1 MLQNLRINVVAESP
15 VFKNTKSIASATS
28 ERSASCLKTNLLA
41 NGKSSFVGMLLLLLF
56 VLGSLNS
63 NAQLSNYSFSASS
76 GTYSAISGTTVL
88 GAGLDDDF
96 SSLTN
101 IGFNFVYDGTT
112 YTQFSACSNGFI
124 TLGATADPYA
134 YGPISGSTNS
144 IAFMG
149 RDARTGGAVTYA
161 LTGSTPNRVLTIQYP
176 TYNITYSSSTNYID
190 VQVQLYEG
198 TNVIKFIYGAS
209 ARATSYSP
217 QVGLVGSASTNF
229 KNRTTTTSWSAS
241 SAGTANSDVMAW
253 STTVYPASGQIYTWT
268 PSSACSGTPTAGTVS
283 ASPTT
288 FNYCTN
294 FVSTLTLTGNTG
306 GTGITYL
313 WEKSPDNATWT
324 TATGTATGASYSA
337 SGYTANT
344 YFRCKVT
351 CTNSSVTSNTSSILV
366 TYSTPNYASL
376 PYVQNFENA
385 WSSFC
390 ATADKPDANAFIIP
404 TTGNDAWR
412 QDNNGSTASW
422 SGATGGMYSV
432 AGANGTSRSARFH
445 AYWSYGVNSVLYVP
459 INMSVTG
466 NKELSFYYTNADGTD
481 NLSVYLSTD
490 GGATFTFLNNYG
502 VNVAWSKKT
511 IALTSTSS
519 TAIIAFVAVG
529 DFGNSDIGLD
539 EINCTLACSGTPAA
553 GTVTGTTTVTSC
565 TNYVA
570 TLGLTGST
578 IASGISYAW
587 EQSTNNIT
595 FTPATGANT
604 GSSYISPSLTSN
616 MYYRAKVTCANS
628 AITSTS
634 AATLVTYAGP
644 TYQTLPVT
652 QNFDATWVNFC
663 NTRDVPAA
671 YFINSPS
678 TGNQSWRREDDGTSA
693 AWSSTFAGYTPAGA
707 NSSAHS
713 ARFHTYDA
721 SFGTSGRLNYYLN
734 FNVVGTKSLSFWYIN
749 TTGSDNLKVFVS
761 TDGGLSFIQYG
772 ATLGIAASW
781 TKQAFNLGISTSSTA
796 IVRFEATSDY
806 GFSDIGIDE
815 VDIKNCTGIPTAIIG
830 GPNAACLNANVYYSL
845 SNVSGPTLSGYN
857 WTVVGGT
864 IVSGQNTAGITV
876 NWTSTGA
883 KTIACDL
890 LTSTGCNGLT
900 PTLNVNVSALPTAT
914 FTGTTSV
921 CVGTPYTY
929 TATTTGS
936 NYTWTPTGGSI
947 TAQTANTVTI
957 VWSNVST
964 ASLTLNERFST
975 GCAFSTTQSITV
987 SQLVTLTTSGP
998 LQVCVNQSATYS
1010 LTGATVTNV
1019 SVTNG
1024 TITGATATTATILWT
1039 TAGTATVT
1047 VTYGSGSCTY
1057 NTSYSVNV
1065 NPLPTPAVTGTNTVC
1080 TGTTINYTTA
1090 FNPGRN
1096 YAWTVSGGG
1105 TIVAG
1110 QGSNTISV
1118 QWNTA
1123 GANSV
1128 FVNETIVA
1136 TGCAANSSAYSVS
1149 VTTAPTSTITGATN
1163 VCSGGTFSYSAPA
1176 ATTYA
1181 WTVTGGT
1188 ISGSAT
1194 ASTVSVVWGAGP
1206 AGSVSVVTANGICNS
1221 TSNVATIINT
1231 TPAPVITGPS
1241 AICSGS
1247 ANVYSTGFNSSYTYT
1262 WTITNGTYT
1271 FAGNNNTINVT
1282 PNTGATN
1289 VTVAV
1294 LASLNGTTCN
1304 GSGSKAV
1311 TVSVTPTVTITGNTS
1326 VCQNSTQV
1334 YTGVGASTYTF
1345 SVTGGVITSSTATTA
1360 TIVWGPNSG
1369 NGTVRATGTSAAGCS
1384 SSGSLAV
1391 TVNPLPSSD
1400 IAGSAQ
1406 VCANNG
1412 SSYSVTSQSGATYA
1426 WTVTG
1431 GTINGSATGSS
1442 INVNWGAPGAGT
1454 VNVTVTS
1461 GAGCVSTR
1469 TLNTTVNVQPAPV
1482 LIGAATV
1489 CENATQTYTITSIAG
1504 SSYNWSV
1511 NGGNIVSGSG
1521 TNSVTVLWKNV
1532 GTGLIA
1538 VSQSTGICIG
1548 SGSTIVTVNASPAI
1562 PTVYKVG
1569 NVLSTTATATSYQWF
1584 NNGASVSG
1592 ATTNTYNATI
1602 AGNYT
1607 LVVTNAAGCSTSSTT
1622 VIANVGIK
1630 AAQSLTHVQVYP
1642 NPTSGMITIAATL
1655 AKSQYV
1661 AINIYDI
1668 NGKLVYT
1675 STVANADINFSKNV
1689 NIESFAS
1696 GVYMVQLVTDNGSVQ
1711 QRIVKE

>member
-1 MLQNLRINVVAESP
+1 MLQNLRINVVAESS
-15 VFKNTKSIASATS
+15 VFKNTKSISSGTS
-28 ERSASCLKTNLLA
+28 ERSSGIMRSMLLS
-41 NGKSSFVGMLLLLLF
+41 NGKKSVASLFLLLF
-56 VLGSLNS
+56 FVLSFQNS
-63 NAQLSNYSFSASS
+63 KAQLSNYSFSQSS
-76 GTYSAISGTTVL
+76 GSYSAISGTTVL
-88 GAGLDDDF
+88 GAGLDDDY

-134 YGPISGSTNS
+134 YSPVSGTTNS
-144 IAFMG
+144 IVIMG
-149 RDARTGGAVTYA
+149 RDARTGGAVTY
-161 LTGSTPNRVLTIQYP
+161 LLSGTSPNRVLTIQFP
-176 TYNITYSSSTNYID
+176 TFNITYASAANYID
-190 VQVQLYEG
+190 MQIKLYES
-198 TNVIKFIYGAS
+198 TNVIVFVYGGS
-209 ARATSYSP
+209 AQTASYSP
-217 QVGLVGSASTNF
+217 QVGIVGTASTNYN
-229 KNRTTTTSWSAS
+229 NRTTSTSWSAS
-241 SAGTANSDVMAW
+241 SAGSANSDVMAW
-253 STTVYPASGQIYTWT
+253 STTVYPASGQTYTWT
-268 PSSACSGTPTAGTVS
+268 PSSACSGTPTSGSVS
-283 ASPTT
+283 ATPSN
-288 FNYCTN
+288 FNFCTN
-294 FVSTLTLTGNTG
+294 YSSTLSLTGNTT

-313 WEKSPDNATWT
+313 WEKSTDNATWT
-324 TATGTATGASYSA
+324 TATGTATGATYNA
-337 SGYTANT
+337 TGYTAST

-351 CTNSSVTSNTSSILV
+351 CTNSSVTSNTSGLLV
-366 TYSTPNYASL
+366 PYTNLSYSSL
-376 PYVQNFENA
+376 PYVQNFEST

-390 ATADKPDANAFIIP
+390 GTNDRPDAYAFINPIS
-404 TTGNDAWR
+404 GNNAWR
-412 QDNNGSTASW
+412 RDDAGSTATW
-422 SGATGGMYSV
+422 SGATSGMYSV
-432 AGANGTSRSARFH
+432 AGANGTARSARFH
-445 AYWSYGVNSVLYVP
+445 SYFAAFGLQGYLNVPVNLSA
-459 INMSVTG
+459 SG
-466 NKELSFYYTNADGTD
+466 NKELSFYYTNPDGSD
-481 NLSVYLSTD
+481 VMDVLLSTD
-490 GGATFTFLNNYG
+490 GGLTSSVIATYG
-502 VNVAWSKKT
+502 VDASWSKKT
-511 IALTSTSS
+511 ITLTSTSS
-519 TAIIAFVAVG
+519 TAVITFRCTS
-529 DFGNSDIGLD
+529 DYGNSDIGLD
-539 EINCTLACSGTPAA
+539 EVNCTIACSGTPST
-553 GTVTGTTTVTSC
+553 GTITGTTTVTNC

-587 EQSTNNIT
+587 EQSANNVT
-595 FTPATGANT
+595 FTPAAGTNN
-604 GSSYISPSLTSN
+604 GSSYTSPSLTSN
-616 MYYRAKVTCANS
+616 TYYRVKLTCSNS
-628 AITSTS
+628 AVTSTS
-634 AATLVTYAGP
+634 SSVMVTYSGP

-652 QNFDATWVNFC
+652 QNFESTWISRC
-663 NTRDVPAA
+663 NNNDVPTA
-671 YFINSPS
+671 FFVNTPN
-678 TGNQSWRREDDGTSA
+678 TGNQSWRREDAGTTA
-693 AWSSTFAGYTPAGA
+693 AWTTTSAGYTPAGA
-707 NSSAHS
+707 NSTSHS

-721 SFGTSGRLNYYLN
+721 PSGTTGKLDYYLN

-749 TTGSDNLKVFVS
+749 TTGSDVLKVLFS
-761 TDGGLSFIQYG
+761 TDGGSTFIQYG
-772 ATLGIAASW
+772 STLGIAASW
-781 TKQAFNLGISTSSTA
+781 TKQTYNLGISTSSSA

-830 GPNAACLNANVYYSL
+830 GPNTACLNSNVYYSL
-845 SNVSGPTLSGYN
+845 SNVAGPTLSGYN

-876 NWTSTGA
+876 NWNSTGA
-883 KTIACDL
+883 KTITCDL
-890 LTSTGCNGLT
+890 LTSSGCNGLT
-900 PTLNVNVSALPTAT
+900 PTLNITVNALPAAT
-914 FTGTTSV
+914 FTGTTNV

-929 TATTTGS
+929 TATSTGS
-936 NYTWTPTGGSI
+936 TYTWTPTGGSI
-947 TAQTANTVTI
+947 TAQSANTVTI
-957 VWSNVST
+957 VWSSVGT
-964 ASLTLNERFST
+964 ASLSLMERLST
-975 GCAFSTTQSITV
+975 GCTFSTSQSITV
-987 SQLVTLTTSGP
+987 NQFLTLTTSGP
-998 LQVCVNQSATYS
+998 LQVCVNQSATYT

-1019 SVTNG
+1019 AVTNG

-1047 VTYGSGSCTY
+1047 VTYGSGSCSY

-1065 NPLPTPAVTGTNTVC
+1065 NPLPTPAVTGTNAVC

-1118 QWNTA
+1118 LWNTA

-1163 VCSGGTFSYSAPA
+1163 VCSGGTFSYSAPS

-1206 AGSVSVVTANGICNS
+1206 AGSVSLLTANGICNS
-1221 TSNVATIINT
+1221 TSTVATIINT

-1241 AICSGS
+1241 AICSGT
-1247 ANVYSTGFNSSYTYT
+1247 ANIYSTGFNSNYTYT

-1282 PNTGATN
+1282 PNTGATS

-1304 GSGSKAV
+1304 GSSSKAV
-1311 TVSVTPTVTITGNTS
+1311 TVSATPTVSVTGNAS

-1345 SVTGGVITSSTATTA
+1345 SVTGGVITSTTASTATV
-1360 TIVWGPNSG
+1360 VWGPNSG
-1369 NGTVRATGTSAAGCS
+1369 TVSVTGTSAAGCS

-1391 TVNPLPSSD
+1391 TVNPLPSSE

-1406 VCANNG
+1406 VCANNP
-1412 SSYSVTSQSGATYA
+1412 STYNVTSQSGATYA

-1431 GTINGSATGSS
+1431 GTISGSATGSS
-1442 INVNWGAPGAGT
+1442 INVNWGAAGAGT

-1461 GAGCVSTR
+1461 GAGCVSSR

-1482 LIGAATV
+1482 LIGAASV

-1521 TNSVTVLWKNV
+1521 TNSVTVLWKSV

-1538 VSQSTGICIG
+1538 VSQSTGTCIG
-1548 SGSTIVTVNASPAI
+1548 SGSTIVTVNAAPAI

-1569 NVLSTTATATSYQWF
+1569 NVLSTTATASSYQWF
-1584 NNGASVSG
+1584 NNGTSISG
-1592 ATTNTYNATI
+1592 ATTQTHTATTP
-1602 AGNYT
+1602 GNYS

-1642 NPTSGMITIAATL
+1642 NPSKGMITITASL

-1661 AINIYDI
+1661 AINIFDI
-1668 NGKLVYT
+1668 NGKLVYAA
-1675 STVANADINFSKNV
+1675 SEANADINFSKNV
-1689 NIESFAS
+1689 NIEAFAS